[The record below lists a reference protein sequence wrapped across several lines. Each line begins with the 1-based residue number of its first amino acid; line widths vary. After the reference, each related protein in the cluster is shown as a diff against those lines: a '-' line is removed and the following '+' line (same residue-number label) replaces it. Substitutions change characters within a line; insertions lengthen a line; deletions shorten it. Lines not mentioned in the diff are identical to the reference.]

1 MSRLGMVIDQNR
13 CLGCEA
19 CTVAC
24 RVENHPEAGS
34 WIRVETSGGAGKD
47 TPAGT
52 FPDLSMDFLPR
63 LCNHCAE
70 PPCRDAC
77 PTGAITQTATGI
89 VTINHEECTGCGDC
103 EAACPYGAI
112 SIGENGL
119 AEKCHFCHH
128 RVDEGLEPFCVIC
141 CEGQAMHFGDLDDP
155 ESDVSRL
162 IKERAAFTLLPE
174 EGTRP
179 AVYYCPPLPR
189 QRL

>member
-1 MSRLGMVIDQNR
+1 
-13 CLGCEA
+13 
-19 CTVAC
+19 
-24 RVENHPEAGS
+24 
-34 WIRVETSGGAGKD
+34 VETSGGAGKD
-47 TPAGT
+47 TPVGT

-112 SIGENGL
+112 NIGENGL
-119 AEKCHFCHH
+119 AEKCHFCRH

-155 ESDVSRL
+155 ESEVSRL

-179 AVYYCPPLPR
+179 SVYYCPPLPR
-189 QRL
+189 QRLQQFASDTR